1 MNVGVPQV
9 EIVQRAEFAPE
20 RRLDVEANHL
30 PGSPTALQL
39 VDDGLGREAG
49 QSEIGI
55 G

>member
-1 MNVGVPQV
+1 MNVGAPQV

-30 PGSPTALQL
+30 PGPPIALQL